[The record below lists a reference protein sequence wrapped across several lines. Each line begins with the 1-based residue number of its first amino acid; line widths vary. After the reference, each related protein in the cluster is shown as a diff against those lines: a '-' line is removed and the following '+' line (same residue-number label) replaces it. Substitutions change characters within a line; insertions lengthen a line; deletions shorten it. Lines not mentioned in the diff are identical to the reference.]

1 MLSSPLLPL
10 SQKKAKKS
18 STLLHCGYKFSF
30 KNFMSFMIMQTQADR
45 EWQDKELGMS
55 SLELNAQ
62 HEENMVHG
70 HMM

>member
-1 MLSSPLLPL
+1 
-10 SQKKAKKS
+10 
-18 STLLHCGYKFSF
+18 
-30 KNFMSFMIMQTQADR
+30 MSFMIMQTQADR